1 MKILLRA
8 PLLTNSGYG
17 VHSRQVFEW
26 LSEKKDVEL
35 HVECLNWG
43 MTPWIVNKDH
53 EAGLIGKIM
62 ECSRELTPPYDMTF
76 QLQLPDEW
84 DPRLGK
90 INIGMSAVVETDC
103 CNPRWIDACNNM
115 DHIIVPSKFTK
126 NVLKRSGIL
135 KTEVSVIPEWYN
147 TFIDEETRIDDISN
161 ELNKIKTGFNF
172 LIISQL
178 NSTNA
183 LDDRKNIF
191 NTIKWLCEEFK
202 ADSNVGIILKT
213 NSGKGTTIDKKIT
226 KNILTQ
232 MLSAIKKKNFPKVY
246 LVHGNMKKEE
256 VADFYKREDVKCY
269 VSATR
274 GEGYGLPLVDAAA
287 AGIPVI
293 ATNWSGHLDFLKDK
307 FTKVNYSMTTIRKEK
322 VDNRI
327 FLDGFRWAE
336 PDENDFKHKVREI
349 YKNFQEKKEIANL
362 LKIETNYN
370 FSKPSIQKQYD
381 KFYKKILSEK
391 EIK

>member
-1 MKILLRA
+1 LKVLLRA

-26 LSEKKDVEL
+26 LNEKKDIDL

-62 ECSRELTPPYDMTF
+62 ECSKPLTPPYDISF

-84 DPRLGK
+84 DTRLGK
-90 INIGMSAVVETDC
+90 INIGMSAVVETDR
-103 CNPRWIDACNNM
+103 CNPRWVEACNNM
-115 DHIIVPSKFTK
+115 DHVIVPSNFTK
-126 NVLKRSGIL
+126 AVLKRSGML
-135 KTEVSVIPEWYN
+135 KTKVTVIPEWYN
-147 TFIDEETRIDDISN
+147 TFIDDETQTINDN
-161 ELNKIKTGFNF
+161 KELNKIKTDFNF

-183 LDDRKNIF
+183 QDDRKNIF
-191 NTIKWLCEEFK
+191 NTIKWLCEEFRG
-202 ADSNVGIILKT
+202 DSSVGIILKT

-226 KNILTQ
+226 KNILAQ
-232 MLSAIKKKNFPKVY
+232 MLKAVKKKNFPKVY
-246 LVHGNMKKEE
+246 LVHGNMKREE
-256 VADFYKREDVKCY
+256 VASFYKRKDVKCY

-307 FTKVNYSMTTIRKEK
+307 FTKINYTLTPIRKEK
-322 VDNRI
+322 IDNRI
-327 FLDGFRWAE
+327 FLEGFRWAE
-336 PDENDFKHKVREI
+336 PDENDFKQKVRKI
-349 YKNFQEKKEIANL
+349 YNNFHETQEIANL

-370 FSKPSIQKQYD
+370 FSKIAIQEVYNQ
-381 KFYKKILSEK
+381 FYKNLLNKK
-391 EIK
+391 ETI